1 MLPVV
6 ALDPAPCCTVGAED
20 AGLHRGLHRQRSGGV
35 NVLRR
40 GSRGEDAKEKKK
52 KRPQRQRPGI
62 EKPAPFSS
70 VMTSF
75 S

>member
-1 MLPVV
+1 M
-6 ALDPAPCCTVGAED
+6 
-20 AGLHRGLHRQRSGGV
+20 RSGGG